1 MLYKKSQSNKGDSKP
16 RKLSKFLR
24 SLPCLGIVKLVLTG
38 ICIILTV
45 IISANNGDHPLPSSS
60 APGLLHQECLVFVT
74 IYISFAMSGLL
85 DIFIFYTAASGSSL
99 LPKHVDGL
107 ILSCCFFIEMM
118 LVDTVGSNMILTVS
132 IISCLVVSLMKMMS
146 NTSLL
151 NMGLTMMTMIQGTW
165 MIHFSLI
172 SLNSIAVSLSMMY
185 VYFSWHV
192 IAVFII
198 NIIFNIIIHYIT
210 VSETSKISKDPS
222 GLQSKSSS
230 ISPRVNAAT
239 PSNPTGLTVTIKQE
253 SKLNK
258 SMDNLSSEAF
268 ENPSD
273 DNTSL
278 ASVPTQLMSMVDSD
292 LQTERLSSLSPSS
305 PLSPVSISSPSSG
318 GVERVSPLEEFNTL
332 HRHCQSEGVRR
343 SIKLK
348 ESSIV

>member
-1 MLYKKSQSNKGDSKP
+1 
-16 RKLSKFLR
+16 
-24 SLPCLGIVKLVLTG
+24 
-38 ICIILTV
+38 
-45 IISANNGDHPLPSSS
+45 
-60 APGLLHQECLVFVT
+60 
-74 IYISFAMSGLL
+74 
-85 DIFIFYTAASGSSL
+85 
-99 LPKHVDGL
+99 
-107 ILSCCFFIEMM
+107 
-118 LVDTVGSNMILTVS
+118 
-132 IISCLVVSLMKMMS
+132 MS

-210 VSETSKISKDPS
+210 ASETSKISKDPL

-230 ISPRVNAAT
+230 IPQRLNAAT

-253 SKLNK
+253 SKLSK
-258 SMDNLSSEAF
+258 SMDNLNSEAF
-268 ENPSD
+268 ETPSD

-292 LQTERLSSLSPSS
+292 LQAERL
-305 PLSPVSISSPSSG
+305 
-318 GVERVSPLEEFNTL
+318 
-332 HRHCQSEGVRR
+332 
-343 SIKLK
+343 
-348 ESSIV
+348 

>member
-118 LVDTVGSNMILTVS
+118 LVDTIGSNTILMVS
-132 IISCLVVSLMKMMS
+132 IISCLVMSLMKMMS

-151 NMGLTMMTMIQGTW
+151 NTGLIMMTMIQGTW

-172 SLNSIAVSLSMMY
+172 SLNSMAVSLSMMY

-222 GLQSKSSS
+222 GLKSKSSS
-230 ISPRVNAAT
+230 IPPRVSAAT